1 MLKETSLYAE
11 SWNVAWRKK
20 SVGSILEDKKTEFNV
35 IDNSFRYWAADPF
48 IFEYAGKTYI
58 FAELYDYVK
67 CRGCLGYYELSSS
80 SPKWKKIIEEEY
92 HLSYPYIFE
101 TKEGIFIM
109 PESGANKDLTVYRAV
124 SFPDKWEKIS
134 VLRSGIQYGDTTPFE
149 WNNHKYAL
157 AYDVETAEYKLILLD
172 LESGEKADREI
183 LCSDINCRRPAGA
196 VFLSEDKWMRP
207 AQNCENGYGKGLCFY
222 EFFMNEHGEYFEE
235 IQQMLSPEQL
245 NYSKK
250 IYLNGMHTY
259 NASEEYEVI
268 DIKTRRFNI
277 LNFIFR
283 LLGKVRR
290 KG

>member
-48 IFEYAGKTYI
+48 LFEHQGKIYI

-109 PESGANKDLTVYRAV
+109 PESGANEDLAIYRAV
-124 SFPDKWEKIS
+124 KFPDQWEKIK

-149 WNNHKYAL
+149 WNHHHYAL
-157 AYDVETAEYKLILLD
+157 SYDVKTPEYKLVLMD
-172 LESGEKADREI
+172 LESEEHIDREI
-183 LCSDINCRRPAGA
+183 RCSNIHCRRPAGA
-196 VFLSEDKWMRP
+196 VFQIGEQWIRP

-222 EFFMNEHGEYFEE
+222 HFSMNNQGEYQEE
-235 IQQMLSPEQL
+235 LQQMLSPEEL
-245 NYSKK
+245 NYSKN
-250 IYLNGMHTY
+250 IYLDGMHTY
-259 NASEEYEVI
+259 NALEEYEAI

-277 LNFIFR
+277 LNFMFR
-283 LLGKVRR
+283 LIGKVFK

>member
-20 SVGSILEDKKTEFNV
+20 GVGSILEDKKTEFNV

-67 CRGCLGYYELSSS
+67 CRGCIGYYELSSS

-183 LCSDINCRRPAGA
+183 SCSDINCRRPAGT

-207 AQNCENGYGKGLCFY
+207 AQNCAGGYGKGLCFY
-222 EFFMNEHGEYFEE
+222 SFNMNDRGEYFEKLQE
-235 IQQMLSPEQL
+235 MISPEKL

-250 IYLNGMHTY
+250 IYLDGMHTY
-259 NASEEYEVI
+259 NASKEYEVI
-268 DIKTRRFNI
+268 DIKTRRFNL

-283 LLGKVRR
+283 LIGKVRK